1 MQKLSSFGFLILIAA
16 SLPATLDAAAPAS
29 EARIERALVS
39 LIDDVQVSAQ
49 QEGLLDQ
56 LHERRGKHISEGD
69 LLAEIDKTM
78 AEVQLLAA
86 TIQYEAAMA
95 QANDDIDVRYAEA
108 AANVADA
115 ELREKEEANR
125 RVPGTVTVAELRRL
139 ELTRQ
144 RSVLQIDKSKME
156 LNVAQMNAKV
166 HSAEVEVAQNNLE
179 QRKILSPVNGIIAA
193 TYFQKGE
200 WVNAGDVVAR
210 VVRMDTLQ
218 VEGFL
223 NANEFNPHEI
233 ADRLVT
239 VEIQLAGGQSLS
251 VQGRIVFVSPLI
263 QAGGKFRVSAE
274 VENRRE
280 GGQWILNPGTGAA
293 MTIHLEGKTQPRGGR
308 SR

>member
-16 SLPATLDAAAPAS
+16 SLAATLNAAAPVS

-108 AANVADA
+108 AADVADA

-144 RSVLQIDKSKME
+144 RAVLQIDKSKME

-239 VEIQLAGGQSLS
+239 VEIQLAGGQPLP

-280 GGQWILNPGTGAA
+280 GGQWILNPGTDAA
-293 MTIHLEGKTQPRGGR
+293 MTIHLEGKTQPRVGR

>member
-16 SLPATLDAAAPAS
+16 SLAATLNAAAPVS

-56 LHERRGKHISEGD
+56 LHERRGKHISEGE

-108 AANVADA
+108 AADVADA

-144 RSVLQIDKSKME
+144 RAVLQIDKSKME

-239 VEIQLAGGQSLS
+239 VEIQLAGGQPLS

-280 GGQWILNPGTGAA
+280 GGHWILNPGTGAA
-293 MTIHLEGKTQPRGGR
+293 MTIHLEGKTQPRVGR